1 MTTNEIITIA
11 ALVIGPILAVQVEK
25 LIARN
30 RENRGRKLAIFKT
43 LMATR
48 GSILSY
54 QHVEAL
60 NRIDLEFQGDK
71 YVKVIRSWKE
81 YFDELCQDR
90 TPEKALELLEKRTDL
105 LANLLLEM
113 GLSLG
118 YDFDRVLVKR
128 NVYSPKGHAKIEDQ
142 NEFIRDGMIKL
153 IEGKLSIPISIEAI
167 EVDDENR
174 KAQEKQALM
183 QELIIEYYQVEN
195 KKRASQ
201 VEEAKATP
209 ASLG

>member
-1 MTTNEIITIA
+1 MSTNEIITIA
-11 ALVIGPILAVQVEK
+11 AIIIGPILAVQVEK
-25 LIARN
+25 FIARKRDN
-30 RENRGRKLAIFKT
+30 KNRKLSIFKT

-81 YFDELCQDR
+81 YFDELCQQR
-90 TPEKALELLEKRTDL
+90 NPKKAVELLERRADL
-105 LANLLLEM
+105 LATLLLEM

-118 YDFDRVLVKR
+118 YDFDKILVKR
-128 NVYSPKGHAKIEDQ
+128 NVYSPVGHVQIEDE
-142 NEFIRDGMIKL
+142 NEYIRKGMIKL

-167 EVDDENR
+167 EVDDESK
-174 KAQEKQALM
+174 KAQERQALM
-183 QELIIEYYQVEN
+183 QELIIEYYQIEN

-201 VEEAKATP
+201 LEETKKM
-209 ASLG
+209 G